1 MASSRVEVP
10 LSELRELCTK
20 SLKSL
25 GYQPDEVEV
34 LLEVRWLALMH
45 RRGDGMKPHGGR
57 GALDYE
63 RPYSP
68 FYPTT
73 GPHARTATGQQPG
86 HREDHVGRPEQ
97 V

>member
-1 MASSRVEVP
+1 
-10 LSELRELCTK
+10 
-20 SLKSL
+20 
-25 GYQPDEVEV
+25 
-34 LLEVRWLALMH
+34 
-45 RRGDGMKPHGGR
+45 MKPHGGR